1 LNLLSIKEFLS
12 KKFVSDSILS
22 ITTHVFVG
30 VSGLI
35 INSLIGIYFNAEG
48 LGIFSQGLSIYFL
61 LSLLAN
67 CGIMISAQKHAS
79 QHSTEKDK
87 LDLIFSNSII
97 STFLVS
103 LGLSISFYSLFYY
116 HPYILKSDE
125 VLQFVMLISLAVPF
139 FSLNKTMNNFMVGLR
154 KMNVYAGIRIFRW
167 IFVLVNIILVSIHE
181 KSLLMIPY
189 IFIVTEFIL
198 TIFLL
203 LKCRPFFGRVNY
215 SWIKIHISFGLKNIL
230 AGFMGE
236 FVSRMPILIIG
247 YISGNVA
254 AGYFA
259 YVLTFARSILMI
271 PGAIQKSFNPVFTV
285 LWYKNQLDDI
295 KEKIVKVFL
304 VCIKSLVPVF
314 CLLYIFF
321 MAYSYLFMPVEYLE
335 NHYLL
340 GVLLIGMSTVYLF
353 GPFSTLLV
361 MTGNLYAN
369 LLRAFIFA
377 FNNILLIFLLIDDY
391 GNIGVAF
398 AISSSMIINLFLLD
412 FLYRKKLNIH
422 LIRITILG
430 WRNG

>member
-1 LNLLSIKEFLS
+1 
-12 KKFVSDSILS
+12 
-22 ITTHVFVG
+22 
-30 VSGLI
+30 
-35 INSLIGIYFNAEG
+35 
-48 LGIFSQGLSIYFL
+48 
-61 LSLLAN
+61 
-67 CGIMISAQKHAS
+67 M
-79 QHSTEKDK
+79 
-87 LDLIFSNSII
+87 
-97 STFLVS
+97 
-103 LGLSISFYSLFYY
+103 
-116 HPYILKSDE
+116 
-125 VLQFVMLISLAVPF
+125 
-139 FSLNKTMNNFMVGLR
+139 
-154 KMNVYAGIRIFRW
+154 
-167 IFVLVNIILVSIHE
+167 
-181 KSLLMIPY
+181 
-189 IFIVTEFIL
+189 
-198 TIFLL
+198 
-203 LKCRPFFGRVNY
+203 
-215 SWIKIHISFGLKNIL
+215 
-230 AGFMGE
+230 
-236 FVSRMPILIIG
+236 
-247 YISGNVA
+247 
-254 AGYFA
+254 
-259 YVLTFARSILMI
+259 
-271 PGAIQKSFNPVFTV
+271 
-285 LWYKNQLDDI
+285 
-295 KEKIVKVFL
+295 L